1 LTKTVPFGEAVSRRS
16 RKKEPLAGATW
27 EENMQYLIPGL
38 MLAIVI
44 GGALV
49 AMRMGK

>member
-1 LTKTVPFGEAVSRRS
+1 LVKLYRGEAGKKSHWLAQRG
-16 RKKEPLAGATW
+16 RK
-27 EENMQYLIPGL
+27 NMQYLIPGL

-49 AMRMGK
+49 AMKIGR

>member
-1 LTKTVPFGEAVSRRS
+1 
-16 RKKEPLAGATW
+16 
-27 EENMQYLIPGL
+27 MQYLIPGL

-49 AMRMGK
+49 AMRIGR

>member
-1 LTKTVPFGEAVSRRS
+1 
-16 RKKEPLAGATW
+16 
-27 EENMQYLIPGL
+27 MQYLIPGL

-44 GGALV
+44 GGAIV

>member
-1 LTKTVPFGEAVSRRS
+1 
-16 RKKEPLAGATW
+16 
-27 EENMQYLIPGL
+27 MQYLIPGL

>member
-1 LTKTVPFGEAVSRRS
+1 
-16 RKKEPLAGATW
+16 
-27 EENMQYLIPGL
+27 MQYLIPGL

-49 AMRMGK
+49 AMKIGR

>member
-1 LTKTVPFGEAVSRRS
+1 M
-16 RKKEPLAGATW
+16 W

-38 MLAIVI
+38 MIAIVV

-49 AMRMGK
+49 AMRMK

>member
-1 LTKTVPFGEAVSRRS
+1 LVKLYRGEAG
-16 RKKEPLAGATW
+16 KKSHWLAQTW

-38 MLAIVI
+38 MLAIVV
-44 GGALV
+44 GGAIV

>member
-1 LTKTVPFGEAVSRRS
+1 M
-16 RKKEPLAGATW
+16 W

-44 GGALV
+44 GGAIV
-49 AMRMGK
+49 AMRMK